1 MSRVLRAMPN
11 GSLLMLVLFVSVL
24 LSAIAVAYCAHWN
37 RQLLNELYGELSVRD
52 KAQAEWGRLILEQST
67 WTAHSRIETLATEQL
82 RMHIPAAADV
92 RLVRL
97 LRRSRLDSLLPMRMQ
112 RRLPSIM
119 TRTSLKV
126 F

>member
-1 MSRVLRAMPN
+1 MIQLRRAMPN
-11 GSLLMLVLFVSVL
+11 GSLLMLVLFIAVL
-24 LSAIAVAYCAHWN
+24 VSAIGVAYSAHWN

-92 RLVRL
+92 RLVK
-97 LRRSRLDSLLPMRMQ
+97 P
-112 RRLPSIM
+112 
-119 TRTSLKV
+119 
-126 F
+126 